1 MRKPYL
7 ILIIFFISFQCIT
20 FQICESQNQPEE
32 VAVLIKGLS
41 NPYWKTMQD
50 GILDKSKELG
60 ISVYIQGIQSDSDS
74 EGQLNMCQTILL
86 KKPKALIFAAVNSVN
101 LSPCLKQASESGI
114 HLIDLDGGMSEANAK
129 KQQLKI
135 SFSVASDNLEL
146 GKKAA
151 EYLTGTIGKV
161 LIIEGYPGSEQGLMR
176 VQGFKQN
183 LPQGLEIVASLPG
196 DWDRLKAA
204 DITTSV
210 AINHSD
216 LVAVFA
222 ANDLMA
228 LGAAEALFST
238 GLNNVKVIG
247 IDGISDAIAAIQNGR
262 LAASIAQLPYLIGS
276 EALDKT
282 IKLLSGRETY
292 TYDQKVPVLVL
303 DKNVL
308 SKKQDELLQFIK

>member
-1 MRKPYL
+1 MPNNL
-7 ILIIFFISFQCIT
+7 I
-20 FQICESQNQPEE
+20 
-32 VAVLIKGLS
+32 
-41 NPYWKTMQD
+41 
-50 GILDKSKELG
+50 
-60 ISVYIQGIQSDSDS
+60 
-74 EGQLNMCQTILL
+74 

-114 HLIDLDGGMSEANAK
+114 RLIDLDGGMSEANTT
-129 KQQLKI
+129 KQKLKI

-151 EYLTGTIGKV
+151 EYLTGVTGKV

-176 VQGFKQN
+176 IQGFKQN
-183 LPQGLEIVASLPG
+183 LPKGLEIVASLPG

-204 DITTSV
+204 DITASV
-210 AINHSD
+210 STNHPD

-228 LGAAEALFST
+228 LGAAEALHSK
-238 GLNNVKVIG
+238 GLHTVRVIG
-247 IDGISDAIAAIQNGR
+247 IDGISDAIAAIKNGR
-262 LAASIAQLPYLIGS
+262 LTASIAQLPYLIGS

-292 TYDQKVPVLVL
+292 AYDQKVPVLVL

-308 SKKQDELLQFIK
+308 SKKQDELLQFVK